1 MITQTDTMVIQEVSP
16 RDGLQIESKW
26 VETADKVRLI
36 DDLSAVGFQRIEVSS
51 FVSPRAVPALAD
63 AAKVFAAIK
72 RRLGTIYVALVPNLM
87 GAQRAL
93 AADADELNFVMSASE
108 THNLANMG
116 MPRDGSLRALAETIA
131 LARSSS
137 VEVNATVATAFG
149 CPFEGDQPVSKVCA
163 IVDRYLASG
172 AAGVTLADTTG
183 MANPVRVAHLVKE
196 VLKRVS
202 PEQLTLHFHDTRG
215 LGLINVMAAY
225 HAGARRFDS
234 SLGGLGGCPFAP
246 GASGNV
252 TTEDLV
258 NLCHETGIATGLN
271 LRALLALSRTLP
283 ALVGHEVPG
292 QVAKAGLVSDLHPA
306 PASLRRTG

>member
-1 MITQTDTMVIQEVSP
+1 MTIQMDTIIIQEVAP

-26 VETADKVRLI
+26 VKTADKVRLV

-51 FVSPRAVPALAD
+51 FVSPRAVPSLSD

-72 RRLGTIYVALVPNLM
+72 RRPGTIYVALVPNRM

-93 AADADELNFVMSASE
+93 AASADEVNFVMSASE

-116 MPRDGSLRALAETIA
+116 MPHEGSLRALLEIVA
-131 LARSSS
+131 LAKSSS
-137 VEVNATVATAFG
+137 VGVNATVATAFG

-172 AAGVTLADTTG
+172 ADGVTLADTTG
-183 MANPVRVAHLVKE
+183 MANPIRVTHLVEE

-202 PEQLTLHFHDTRG
+202 PAQLTLHFHNTRG

-225 HAGARRFDS
+225 RAGARRFDS

-283 ALVGHEVPG
+283 ALVGHDVPG
-292 QVAKAGLVSDLHPA
+292 QVAKAGLASDLHPA
-306 PASLRRTG
+306 PVSLRRTG